1 MMFPSVFNGNPAVDF
16 PTVMLMHLDGARG
29 ILDYSKNRQT
39 LTPTNASMVSTV
51 TPKFGA
57 QELTCASNGYVSWPT
72 KVVSADCTKP
82 MTVEF
87 WVNPGTSWSSS
98 NTGDICAEIS
108 NVTTPAN
115 GDWGIEWYGSY
126 SLYLGLFRW
135 NGSGTNVYIAR
146 GLGPTTITSGLWH
159 HIFAQVN
166 SISSF
171 TIGVDGVC
179 YNAAPIGP
187 TAASPN
193 GAFRYL
199 GSQNAINSPFSFTNY
214 FQEFRITDGIARY
227 PATGTYNVPVRQ
239 FG

>member
-1 MMFPSVFNGNPAVDF
+1 MTFPSVFNGNPAVDF

-39 LTPTNASMVSTV
+39 LTPTNASMGSTV

-57 QELTCASNGYVSWPT
+57 QELTCPSNGYVSWPT

-87 WVNPGTSWSSS
+87 WVNPGTSWGST
-98 NTGDICAEIS
+98 NGGDICAETS
-108 NVTTPAN
+108 STSSPVN
-115 GDWGIEWYGSY
+115 GDWVLEWWGPS
-126 SLYLGLFRW
+126 SLNLGLYRW
-135 NGSGTNVYIAR
+135 NGTSTNVYYAR
-146 GLGPTTITSGLWH
+146 GLGPTAIASGLWH

-166 SISSF
+166 SITSF

-179 YNAAPIGP
+179 YNAAPVGP
-187 TAASPN
+187 NPAPPS
-193 GAFRYL
+193 GVFRYL
-199 GSQNAINSPFSFTNY
+199 GSQDAYNGAFSFTNY

-227 PATGTYNVPVRQ
+227 PATGTYKVPVRQ

>member
-1 MMFPSVFNGNPAVDF
+1 MTFPSVFNGNPAVDS

-39 LTPTNASMVSTV
+39 LTPTNASMGSTV

-57 QELTCASNGYVSWPT
+57 QELTCLSNGYVSWPT

-87 WVNPGTSWSSS
+87 WVNPGTSWNSS
-98 NTGDICAEIS
+98 NAGDICAEIS
-108 NVTTPAN
+108 NVASPAN
-115 GDWGIEWYGSY
+115 GDWVFNWTGSA
-126 SLYLGLFRW
+126 SLNFRLLRW
-135 NGSGTNVYIAR
+135 NGSGTNLYYVNA
-146 GLGPTTITSGLWH
+146 LGPTTIASGLWH

-179 YNAAPIGP
+179 YNAAASGP
-187 TAASPN
+187 AAGTPL

-199 GSQNAINSPFSFTNY
+199 GSQTAYESAFSFTNY

-227 PATGTYNVPVRQ
+227 PATGTYKVPVRQ

>member
-1 MMFPSVFNGNPAVDF
+1 MTIPSVFNGNPAVDF

-39 LTPTNASMVSTV
+39 LTPTNASMGSTV
-51 TPKFGA
+51 TPNFGA
-57 QELTCASNGYVSWPT
+57 QELTCPSNGYVSWPT

-87 WVNPGTSWSSS
+87 WVNPGTSWGGT
-98 NTGDICAEIS
+98 NVGDICAEIS
-108 NVTTPAN
+108 SITTPAN
-115 GDWGIEWYGSY
+115 GDWVFEWYGSA
-126 SLYLGLFRW
+126 SLNLGLYRW
-135 NGSGTNVYIAR
+135 NGSGTNMYYAR
-146 GLGPTTITSGLWH
+146 GLGPTTIASGSWH

-179 YNAAPIGP
+179 YNGAAGGP
-187 TAASPN
+187 APGAPN

-199 GSQNAINSPFSFTNY
+199 GSQNAYDSAFSFTNY

-227 PATGTYNVPVRQ
+227 PATGTYKVPVRQ

>member
-1 MMFPSVFNGNPAVDF
+1 MTFPSVFNGNPAVDF

-51 TPKFGA
+51 TPNFGA
-57 QELTCASNGYVSWPT
+57 QELTCAYNGYVSWPT

-87 WVNPGTSWSSS
+87 WVYPGTSWGD
-98 NTGDICAEIS
+98 NVGDICAEIS
-108 NVTTPAN
+108 SVTTPAN
-115 GDWGIEWYGSY
+115 GDWVVEWDESY
-126 SLYLGLFRW
+126 YLGLYRW
-135 NGSGTNVYIAR
+135 NGSGTNMYYAR
-146 GLGPTTITSGLWH
+146 GLGPTAIASGLWH

-179 YNAAPIGP
+179 YNAAPTGP
-187 TAASPN
+187 YASGPQ

-199 GSQNAINSPFSFTNY
+199 GSQDAFNSAFSFTNY

-227 PATGTYNVPVRQ
+227 PATGTYKVPVRQ

>member
-1 MMFPSVFNGNPAVDF
+1 MTFPSVFNGNPAVDF

-57 QELTCASNGYVSWPT
+57 QELTCPSNGYVSWPT

-87 WVNPGTSWSSS
+87 WVNPGTSWGSS
-98 NTGDICAEIS
+98 NGGDICAEIS
-108 NVTTPAN
+108 SVTTPAN
-115 GDWGIEWYGSY
+115 GDWVLEWYGPS
-126 SLYLGLFRW
+126 SLNLGLYRW
-135 NGSGTNVYIAR
+135 NGSGTNMYYAR
-146 GLGPTTITSGLWH
+146 GLGPTTIASGLWH

-187 TAASPN
+187 TAAAPN

-199 GSQNAINSPFSFTNY
+199 GSQDAYNSAFSFTNY

-227 PATGTYNVPVRQ
+227 PATGTYKVPVRQ